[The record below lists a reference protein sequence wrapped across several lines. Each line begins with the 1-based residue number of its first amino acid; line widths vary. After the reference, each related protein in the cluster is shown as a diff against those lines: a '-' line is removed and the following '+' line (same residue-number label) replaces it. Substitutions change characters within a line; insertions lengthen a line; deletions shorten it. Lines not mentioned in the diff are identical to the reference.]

1 MQTKIKAAAAT
12 AAVLLGGFAV
22 IGAANASGAPS
33 QAKPATTS
41 TVTTADPDTLQQGDQ
56 TTPDKPGGADKET
69 GNAGGTESTNESG
82 TENANE
88 TASESGAAND
98 GPGGHADGPGNV
110 DHQFEGQ
117 E

>member
-1 MQTKIKAAAAT
+1 MQTKLKVAAAS

-22 IGAANASGAPS
+22 VGATNASATPS
-33 QAKPATTS
+33 PVKPATTS
-41 TVTTADPDTLQQGDQ
+41 VTTADPDTLQQGDQ
-56 TTPDKPGGADKET
+56 TTPDKPGSADKET
-69 GNAGGTESTNESG
+69 TDAAGTESANENAPESG
-82 TENANE
+82 T
-88 TASESGAAND
+88 AND